1 MGRSKPRRVLGEQST
16 GLYDVIE
23 WCATHAYHETTR
35 HVMCASVL
43 SCSGIDNTVFLVGL
57 ISYDFTGSTGGPKLT
72 MTDRIGH
79 IKQPELLE

>member
-1 MGRSKPRRVLGEQST
+1 
-16 GLYDVIE
+16 
-23 WCATHAYHETTR
+23 
-35 HVMCASVL
+35 MCASVL

-57 ISYDFTGSTGGPKLT
+57 ISHDFTGSTGGPKLT